1 MNTFAFKSLDERL
14 MNAQS
19 KQRMARLKFQ
29 ERLIDDIN
37 SRYERV
43 GTIATLLN
51 NNNTFKQIGA

>member
-19 KQRMARLKFQ
+19 KQRMVRLKFQ

>member
-51 NNNTFKQIGA
+51 NINTFKQIGA